1 MAQLLGFFTLAS
13 YIVHKQIRYVSRL
26 SNQNLWSKETSPY
39 SDVQSLF
46 RAQLPNSVIQ
56 LLSIRNQTSHDSA
69 LDNY

>member
-1 MAQLLGFFTLAS
+1 MAPLLGFLILAS
-13 YIVHKQIRYVSRL
+13 YTGHRQIRHVSRL
-26 SNQNLWSKETSPY
+26 SSQNPWIRKTSPY

-56 LLSIRNQTSHDSA
+56 PLSIRNQTSHDST